1 MGWSEIDNR
10 SLLTAAEDNFDILIT
25 TDRSMRYQ
33 QNLVGRRL
41 AILVLPTTNW
51 RQIRTHQVK
60 IVAAVAR
67 LRPGEA
73 VNCNFRAALR
83 AHPLHQ
89 VVGNLE
95 IGVDVL
101 DIVVLVQAVN

>member
-1 MGWSEIDNR
+1 MGWSEIDNG

-73 VNCNFRAALR
+73 VELQF
-83 AHPLHQ
+83 
-89 VVGNLE
+89 
-95 IGVDVL
+95 
-101 DIVVLVQAVN
+101 

>member
-1 MGWSEIDNR
+1 VKILFDHGTPAPLRHALVDHVVSTAHEMGWSEIDNG

-33 QNLVGRRL
+33 QNLVGHRL

-73 VNCNFRAALR
+73 VELQF
-83 AHPLHQ
+83 
-89 VVGNLE
+89 
-95 IGVDVL
+95 
-101 DIVVLVQAVN
+101 